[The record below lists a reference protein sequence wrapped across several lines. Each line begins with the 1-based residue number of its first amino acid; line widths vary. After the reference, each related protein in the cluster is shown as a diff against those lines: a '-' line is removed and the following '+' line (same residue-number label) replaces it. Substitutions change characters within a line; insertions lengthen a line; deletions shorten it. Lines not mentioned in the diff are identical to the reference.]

1 MNFNFDELVTK
12 KNIILSYNG
21 LRDEDLDVLIEVIK
35 QSSALETLDLRHNK
49 LTLADG
55 KVTNAIAQSK
65 IKVLEIRHNNIGV
78 EGAKHLADALKVNKT
93 INEIHL
99 NWNNLVMRGRG
110 HWHMHSNIT
119 KHCNILT

>member
-99 NWNNLVMRGRG
+99 NWNNLVMKGRSI
-110 HWHMHSNIT
+110 WQMH
-119 KHCNILT
+119 L